1 MSAGRFEFCAVS
13 KRYGA
18 VAALTGVSC
27 SLEPGQHTALL
38 GPSGCGK
45 STALR
50 LLSGLEA
57 PSGGQV
63 LLDGQV
69 ISAPDRIVLPPHRR
83 GLSMVFQDL
92 ALWPNLTALG
102 NVLLGLAGASL
113 SRTEA
118 RQRAEE
124 ALARCRI
131 GELAGR
137 KPGQLS
143 GGQQ

>member
-1 MSAGRFEFCAVS
+1 MSAGRFEFRAVS
-13 KRYGA
+13 KHYGRY
-18 VAALTGVSC
+18 AALEDVSFT
-27 SLEPGQHTALL
+27 LEPGQHTALL

-57 PSGGQV
+57 PSDGQV

-92 ALWPNLTALG
+92 ALWPNLTVLG
-102 NVLLGLAGASL
+102 NVLLGLAGTQCTRA
-113 SRTEA
+113 EA
-118 RQRAEE
+118 RQR
-124 ALARCRI
+124 
-131 GELAGR
+131 
-137 KPGQLS
+137 
-143 GGQQ
+143 